1 MYWLLVAALSPS
13 QSFNNIEA
21 SVGHASLYLHG
32 LLARENSHQLVT
44 NRLAVVGLGLVE
56 AGNVVYVAGAES
68 LPELHHSLGGQ

>member
-13 QSFNNIEA
+13 QSFNIEA
-21 SVGHASLYLHG
+21 SVGHASLYLQG

-56 AGNVVYVAGAES
+56 AGNVVHVAGTES
-68 LPELHHSLGGQ
+68 LPELHDSLGGQ